1 MSVAAHSTPE
11 DMSHY
16 DNAKLGLAGILV
28 VSILISA
35 YRRTGP
41 RQAQL
46 RPAKLARMRRGTY
59 AAIATV
65 VLIGLQIL
73 TSAHG

>member
-1 MSVAAHSTPE
+1 MRRRALDSE

-16 DNAKLGLAGILV
+16 DNAKLGLAGILF

-35 YRRTGP
+35 YRRSGP

-46 RPAKLARMRRGTY
+46 RPAKQARMRRGSY
-59 AAIATV
+59 AATLAI
-65 VLIGLQIL
+65 VLIGLRIL